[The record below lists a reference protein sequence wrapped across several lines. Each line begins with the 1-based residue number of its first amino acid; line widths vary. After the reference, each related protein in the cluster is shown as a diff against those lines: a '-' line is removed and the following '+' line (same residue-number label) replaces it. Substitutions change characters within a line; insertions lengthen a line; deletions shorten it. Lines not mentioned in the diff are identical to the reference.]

1 MRVALGIV
9 VLMSVQAAVP
19 ASRTQV
25 VLLGTGSPPADPVR
39 SGPATAIVV
48 NDAAYLV
55 DIGPALVRRATPG
68 VVYQDANVKVTAF
81 PNAATIWMST
91 E

>member
-55 DIGPALVRRATPG
+55 DIGHDLD
-68 VVYQDANVKVTAF
+68 VY
-81 PNAATIWMST
+81 
-91 E
+91 